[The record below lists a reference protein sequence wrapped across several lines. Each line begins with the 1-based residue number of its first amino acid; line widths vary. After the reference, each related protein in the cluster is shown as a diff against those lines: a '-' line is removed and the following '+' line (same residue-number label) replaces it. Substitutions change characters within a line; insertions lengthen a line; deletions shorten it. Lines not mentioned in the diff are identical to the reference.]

1 MPQQELGV
9 DATVLDN
16 VVAIVDTQTIANEQ
30 GVYGRGNKIGLENLI
45 NRYNVD
51 FREGHTA
58 SNDAAYTVIAAMQM
72 VMQTQI
78 LQAPK
83 RSLQEVVND
92 LEVVSQET
100 NPGWGIHKYCTHCAS
115 TRHKRSDCRGDIKR
129 CEKCL
134 KAGNAKM
141 ACTHV
146 TEFCTR

>member
-1 MPQQELGV
+1 VSWAYSFLSECLVWPIDEHNPGGAKCLVIFLGHAVDNELHMPQQELGV

-100 NPGWGIHKYCTHCAS
+100 NPG
-115 TRHKRSDCRGDIKR
+115 
-129 CEKCL
+129 
-134 KAGNAKM
+134 
-141 ACTHV
+141 
-146 TEFCTR
+146 